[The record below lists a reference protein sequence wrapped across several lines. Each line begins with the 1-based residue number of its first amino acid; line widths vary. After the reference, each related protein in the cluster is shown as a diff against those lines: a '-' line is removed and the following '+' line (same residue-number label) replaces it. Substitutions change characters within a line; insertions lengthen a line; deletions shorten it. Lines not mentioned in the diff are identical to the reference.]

1 MKLLKLNFY
10 AFLAIAL
17 IFNID
22 QSMAQGSGTIS
33 GSITTKNKIA
43 ISGASVTLE
52 RTSFGAVTDDSGSFT
67 LSSIPEG
74 KYTLSV
80 RAVGFQPNTWSIN
93 LKAGE
98 TLTIEEF
105 LLEDNLN
112 LNEVVVSATRYGVIR
127 KEAPVIVNVVSNK
140 IFNATQSVAMSESLN
155 FQPGVRVETNC
166 QNCGFS
172 QVRLNGLEGGYS
184 QILINSRSVFS
195 ALNSVYGLDQ
205 IPTSMID
212 RIEVVRSGG
221 SALYGSNAIAGT
233 INVITREPVE
243 SNWQV
248 ATSNALIDGKKWD
261 NTVDFNASIV
271 EEDLMSGVTFYG
283 MNRVRQAYDA
293 NGDGFTEMTKLH
305 NTTFGAKAFYRPT
318 EYNNITMD
326 LSAINEFRR
335 GGDRLDLAPHF
346 TDITEQLDHKT
357 FMGGLTYDQ
366 YSRDYKHK
374 VSLYGSAQGTKR
386 ESYYGGLVG
395 STAPRDS
402 AMAANAYG
410 NTKDYALVTGIQYT
424 RSFENDVFTTGFEHQ
439 HNNTIDKIE
448 GYNRTVDQQSN
459 SAGAYAQYEWKPV
472 KAFTALIGARYD
484 YVKIDGRYSLKN
496 LNRSSQVST
505 GSFSPRLTILYNFTD
520 ELQFRGGY
528 ARGFRAPQ
536 AFNEDMHVSSVGG
549 EQVFVLL
556 SDHLKTEY
564 ANAYTGSF
572 NYTTNFGNT
581 QFNALV
587 EGFFTD
593 LLNPFTTVRT
603 NELEGVILDEMRNGE
618 GAYVAGSNI
627 ELSIAPSAFWSLQ
640 AGGTIQRSRYRVA
653 QEIIE
658 ADEANNLP
666 GISVDRFVRT
676 PDLYGYLNS
685 NWKATDLLSIDVTG
699 VYTGSMLVPH
709 QVNRQLI
716 NSRQFAEINMRV
728 GYMFKIRD
736 HFNIEANVGVQNML
750 NSYQSDFD
758 RGAERDSDYVYGP
771 SRPRTFVFGLKIGHF
786 HN

>member
-1 MKLLKLNFY
+1 MK
-10 AFLAIAL
+10 
-17 IFNID
+17 FNIYAIIAMMLLGTIQ
-22 QSMAQGSGTIS
+22 QSLAQNSGTIN
-33 GSITTKNKIA
+33 GTITDKKNNPIV
-43 ISGASVTLE
+43 GATILLE
-52 RTSFGAVTDDSGSFT
+52 RTTFGAVTDEAGVF
-67 LSSIPEG
+67 SITNIPQG
-74 KYTLSV
+74 RYTLAV
-80 RAVGFQPNTWSIN
+80 RAIGYQPDTWEVTVENGQTS
-93 LKAGE
+93 
-98 TLTIEEF
+98 TLIES
-105 LLEDNLN
+105 LHEDNLS
-112 LNEVVVSATRYGVIR
+112 LNEVVVSATRYGVNR
-127 KEAPVIVNVVSNK
+127 KEAPVVVNVVGPR

-233 INVITREPVE
+233 INVITKEPVE
-243 SNWQV
+243 NNWQV
-248 ATSNALIDGKKWD
+248 ASSNALIDGQKWD

-366 YSRDYKHK
+366 YSKDYKHK
-374 VSLYGSAQGTKR
+374 FSLYGSGQGTKR
-386 ESYYGGLVG
+386 ESFYGGLVG
-395 STAPRDS
+395 STDPRDS
-402 AMAANAYG
+402 ILAANAYG
-410 NTKDYALVTGIQYT
+410 NTQDLAWVAGMQYT
-424 RSFENDVFTTGFEHQ
+424 KTFENDVFTAGVEHQ
-439 HNNTIDKIE
+439 HNNTIDKIA
-448 GYNRTVDQQSN
+448 GYNRVVDQKSN
-459 SAGAYAQYEWKPV
+459 SMGVYAQYEWKPI
-472 KAFTALIGARYD
+472 KAFTALVGARFD
-484 YVKIDGRYSLKN
+484 HVDIDGRYSLQN
-496 LNRSSQVST
+496 LNRTSQVNTS
-505 GSFSPRLTILYNFTD
+505 SFSPRFTILYNFTE

-556 SDHLKTEY
+556 SDNLKTEY
-564 ANAYTGSF
+564 ANAYTGSL

-627 ELSIAPSAFWSLQ
+627 ELSLAPSASWSLQ
-640 AGGTIQRSRYRVA
+640 AGGTIQRSRYRVD
-653 QEIIE
+653 QTIIE
-658 ADEANNLP
+658 ADPDAGLS
-666 GISVDRFVRT
+666 GITVDRFVRT

-685 NWKATDLLSIDVTG
+685 NWKATDLFSVDLTA

-716 NSRQFAEINMRV
+716 NSKQFLEGNLRL
-728 GYMFKIRD
+728 GYLFKIRD
-736 HFNIEANVGVQNML
+736 HFNIEANIGVQNIL

-758 RGAERDSDYVYGP
+758 RGAQRDSDYVYGP
-771 SRPRTFVFGLKIGHF
+771 SRPRTFVFGVKIGHF
-786 HN
+786 HD

>member
-1 MKLLKLNFY
+1 MKFNIY
-10 AFLAIAL
+10 AILAIMLAC
-17 IFNID
+17 NI
-22 QSMAQGSGTIS
+22 QHSLAQGFGTIN
-33 GSITTKNKIA
+33 GKITNKNNLPIE
-43 ISGASVTLE
+43 GATVILDRTTFGSVTDE
-52 RTSFGAVTDDSGSFT
+52 TGSFT
-67 LSSIPEG
+67 ITNLPQGNYSISIRAIG
-74 KYTLSV
+74 FQSNSWTISV
-80 RAVGFQPNTWSIN
+80 RS
-93 LKAGE
+93 GE
-98 TLTIEEF
+98 TASLQES
-105 LLEDNLN
+105 LHDDNLN
-112 LNEVVVSATRYGVIR
+112 LNEVVVSATRYGVNR
-127 KEAPVIVNVVSNK
+127 KEAPVIVNVVSRK

-172 QVRLNGLEGGYS
+172 QVRMNGLEGGYS

-233 INVITREPVE
+233 INVITKEPVE
-243 SNWQV
+243 NNWEV
-248 ATSNALIDGKKWD
+248 SSSNALIDGQKWD
-261 NTVDFNASIV
+261 KTVDFNASIV

-293 NGDGFTEMTKLH
+293 NGDGFTEMTKLN
-305 NTTFGAKAFYRPT
+305 NTTFGAKAFYRPG
-318 EYNNITMD
+318 EFNNFTLD
-326 LSAINEFRR
+326 LSTINEFRR

-346 TDITEQLDHKT
+346 TDVTEQLDHKT
-357 FMGGLTYDQ
+357 FMGGLTFDQ
-366 YSRDYKHK
+366 YSKDYKNK
-374 VSLYGSAQGTKR
+374 FSIYGSGQGTRR

-395 STAPRDS
+395 STDPQDS
-402 AMAANAYG
+402 VMAANAYG
-410 NTKDYALVTGIQYT
+410 NTQDYAWVAGLQYT
-424 RSFENDVFTTGFEHQ
+424 KSFENDVITAGFEHQ

-448 GYNRTVDQQSN
+448 GYNRVVDQKSN
-459 SAGAYAQYEWKPV
+459 SAGIYAQYEWKPI
-472 KAFTALIGARYD
+472 KSFTALVGARYD
-484 YVKIDGRYSLKN
+484 HVNIDGKYSLQN
-496 LNRSSQVST
+496 LNRVSKVNT
-505 GSFSPRLTILYNFTD
+505 ASFSPRLTILYNLTG

-556 SDHLKTEY
+556 SDNLKTEY

-618 GAYVAGSNI
+618 GAYVVGSNI

-640 AGGTIQRSRYRVA
+640 TGGTIQRSKYRVA

-658 ADEANNLP
+658 PNEAAGLP
-666 GISVDRFVRT
+666 GITVDRFVRT
-676 PDLYGYLNS
+676 PDVYGYLNS
-685 NWKATDLLSIDVTG
+685 NWKATDLFSVDLTG

-709 QVNRQLI
+709 QVNRELI
-716 NSRQFAEINMRV
+716 NSKQFFEINMRL
-728 GYMFKIRD
+728 GYLFRIRD
-736 HFNIEANVGVQNML
+736 HFNIEANFGIQNII

-758 RGAERDSDYVYGP
+758 KGAHRDSDYVYGP

-786 HN
+786 H